1 MNERQAATL
10 QLMMQDKYPD
20 AVVTVTAEENGA
32 EITICGPVA
41 SPGLSGSGKDNQVRL
56 NIRDDGP
63 FMRNFIANI
72 IIKSR
77 VLK

>member
-10 QLMMQDKYPD
+10 QLIMQDKYPD
-20 AVVTVTAEENGA
+20 AVVTVSAQDNGA

-56 NIRDDGP
+56 NIADDGP
-63 FMRNFIANI
+63 FMRDLITSLIMN
-72 IIKSR
+72 SG

>member
-20 AVVTVTAEENGA
+20 AVVTVSAQDNGA
-32 EITICGPVA
+32 EITICGAVA
-41 SPGLSGSGKDNQVRL
+41 SPGCSGSGKGNHVKL
-56 NIRDDGP
+56 SIRDNGP
-63 FMRNFIANI
+63 FMRNLITSLI
-72 IIKSR
+72 MSSG

>member
-20 AVVTVTAEENGA
+20 AVVTVSAQDHGA
-32 EITICGPVA
+32 EITICGAVA
-41 SPGLSGSGKDNQVRL
+41 SPGCSGSGKDNHVKL

-63 FMRNFIANI
+63 FMRNLITNLI
-72 IIKSR
+72 VNSSI
-77 VLK
+77 LK